1 LGALPVDT
9 FARLGIASAA
19 EGTMKDKGE
28 SKDNPKDKDKKKVR
42 LALEDLEAD
51 GKDVKGGAAKT
62 STYMCPW

>member
-1 LGALPVDT
+1 
-9 FARLGIASAA
+9 
-19 EGTMKDKGE
+19 MKDKGE